1 MTMNPIIAQ
10 LNRIEQQRKAA
21 KAPLSEMIQP
31 ATSSAPQR
39 KVQREGGM
47 QIQCV
52 RWFRAQYPYLRR
64 LMFHARNESGAPSSR
79 KTAIDA
85 AAGVVP
91 GVADLMLM
99 LPSGSFHALAIELKY
114 GKTNQQTPAQ
124 RQWQAVM
131 EAAGYK
137 YVVVRSFDDYRDIV
151 NSYLSQVPD
160 TVLSCVR
167 EAAKGADDDG
177 NSRRLKEILG
187 KRLD

>member
-1 MTMNPIIAQ
+1 MTKNPIIAQ

-39 KVQREGGM
+39 KV
-47 QIQCV
+47 
-52 RWFRAQYPYLRR
+52 
-64 LMFHARNESGAPSSR
+64 
-79 KTAIDA
+79 
-85 AAGVVP
+85 
-91 GVADLMLM
+91 
-99 LPSGSFHALAIELKY
+99 
-114 GKTNQQTPAQ
+114 Q

>member
-31 ATSSAPQR
+31 SAPQR

-64 LMFHARNESGAPSSR
+64 LMFHARNESGVPSSR

-99 LPSGSFHALAIELKY
+99 LPSGNFHALAIELKY

-137 YVVVRSFDDYRDIV
+137 YVVVRSLDDYRDIV

-160 TVLSCVR
+160 AVLSCVR
-167 EAAKGADDDG
+167 EAAKGADDDD
-177 NSRRLKEILG
+177 NSRRLKEIL
-187 KRLD
+187 KVRD